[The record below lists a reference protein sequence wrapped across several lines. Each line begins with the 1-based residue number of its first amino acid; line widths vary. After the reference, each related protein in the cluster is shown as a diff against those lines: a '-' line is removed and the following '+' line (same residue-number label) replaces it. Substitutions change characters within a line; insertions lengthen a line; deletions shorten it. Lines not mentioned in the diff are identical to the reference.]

1 MPVLESQNPAHIPT
15 RIYYCGGFGFNIGSK
30 VGATFPGA
38 CFLDSSDA
46 NLKDKS
52 VPAERIYL
60 IPGTDGAGGDQAFM
74 MPHARAHADEMI
86 SKFEPAEFNIVVLGA
101 GGGSGATIGIQVV
114 RKLLAA
120 GYPTAVLVVV
130 GTDTTRRIR
139 NTLNVIKNLEAVSLS
154 TKLPVVAAFTDNA
167 SERTTDEEVIFQI
180 DSLVAL
186 TDQQN
191 ARLDTRDVENFV
203 QYNKVCAVEPQL
215 SRLYI
220 SSTRQ
225 EAAAVLEP
233 ISIASLYVDQDKY
246 VPFGSG
252 FVATVGFPTSDAKM
266 DYDQLH
272 FVINSIGIQ
281 SLMDQIEEERVKLTT
296 VQSGYRQRRA
306 VITVDDNL
314 TDDGLSVD

>member
-1 MPVLESQNPAHIPT
+1 MPTIENQSNHIPT

-52 VPAERIYL
+52 IPADRIYL

-86 SKFEPAEFNIVVLGA
+86 AKFEPAEFNVVVIGA
-101 GGGSGATIGIQVV
+101 GGGSGATIGIQLV

-120 GYPTAVLVVV
+120 GYPTAVLVVT
-130 GTDTTRRIR
+130 GTDTTRRLR
-139 NTLNVIKNLEAVSLS
+139 NTLNVIKNLEATALAA
-154 TKLPVVAAFTDNA
+154 KLPVIAAFTDNT
-167 SERTTDEEVIFQI
+167 SERSTDEEVVFQI
-180 DSLVAL
+180 DALVAL

-191 ARLDTRDVENFV
+191 ARLDTRDIENWV

-220 SSTRQ
+220 STTRQ
-225 EAAAVLEP
+225 DAAAVLEP
-233 ISIASLYVDQDKY
+233 ISTASLYVDPDKY
-246 VPFGSG
+246 VPFGNA
-252 FVATVGFPTSDAKM
+252 FVGTVGFPTNDAKM
-266 DYDQLH
+266 DFDQLH

-281 SLMDQIEEERVKLTT
+281 NLMDQLEEDRVKLTT
-296 VQSGYRQRRA
+296 VQSSYRQRRA
-306 VITVDDNL
+306 IITADDKL
-314 TDDGLSVD
+314 TDDGFSVD